1 MTNKMTYVNAIDNA
15 IALFSQGGQVD
26 AEDKATVEKLEALKA
41 QLIKRNS
48 ADRKP
53 TKTQRENE
61 AIKGDILNWLVESCE
76 RGQTATEVANAFGI
90 SINKSTALLTAM
102 VNAGSLVRTVE
113 KRKAYFSPSES
124 EGAQYLEREVAM

>member
-53 TKTQRENE
+53 TKAQRENE
-61 AIKGDILNWLVESCE
+61 TLKGDILSWLESCE
-76 RGQTATEVANAFGI
+76 GGQTATAIAEHFGI
-90 SINKSTALLTAM
+90 SNQKASALLTAM
-102 VNAGSLVRTVE
+102 VKAGSLVRTVE
-113 KRKAYFSPSES
+113 KRKAYFSPSED
-124 EGAQYLEREVAM
+124 EGAQYLEREVTV

>member
-53 TKTQRENE
+53 TKAQRENE
-61 AIKGDILNWLVESCE
+61 TLKGDILDWLESCE
-76 RGQTATEVANAFGI
+76 GGQTATAIAEHFGI
-90 SINKSTALLTAM
+90 SNQKASALLTAM
-102 VNAGSLVRTVE
+102 VKTGSLVRTVE
-113 KRKAYFSPSES
+113 KRKAYFSPSED
-124 EGAQYLEREVAM
+124 EGAQYLEREVTV

>member
-1 MTNKMTYVNAIDNA
+1 MTNKMTYVNAIDF
-15 IALFSQGGQVD
+15 ALNGQVTD
-26 AEDKATVEKLEALKA
+26 EVKEKLEALKA

-76 RGQTATEVANAFGI
+76 RGQTATAIAEHFGI
-90 SINKSTALLTAM
+90 SNQKASALLTAM
-102 VNAGSLVRTVE
+102 VKAGSLERTVE
-113 KRKAYFSPSES
+113 KRKAYFSPSEN
-124 EGAQYLEREVAM
+124 EGAQYLEREVTV

>member
-53 TKTQRENE
+53 TKAQRENE
-61 AIKGDILNWLVESCE
+61 TLKGDILDWLESCE
-76 RGQTATEVANAFGI
+76 GGQTATAIAEHFSI
-90 SINKSTALLTAM
+90 SNPKASALLTAM
-102 VNAGSLVRTVE
+102 VKAGSLERTVE
-113 KRKAYFSPSES
+113 KRKAYFSPSEN
-124 EGAQYLEREVAM
+124 EGAQYLEREVTV